1 MNTTN
6 RELFRAIHESCWL
19 YIEYHNKQE
28 ENTKYW
34 IAVKDI
40 DPVNKM
46 ITADGMHMRSFEMA
60 ELRFSIE
67 RITSA
72 KTIEGTYTESSRNL
86 AKNIK
91 EYPEKYYSV
100 FQETANMRILDYL
113 SQCNRLD
120 QTPYKTKVTM
130 VDHIDDEILKDNT
143 IKLNDDQFAQLIKA
157 FQKKTYASSN
167 SSYYLEMIQLGLNL
181 LSINSKRG
189 LYVLAYQPLRL
200 DVKQRTLKATD
211 NVEICREFSIE
222 GDKQSVRQFLDDE
235 DLYLLEDFKANAEKI
250 RNIITENNPQAIVDD
265 MPYIIEIG
273 RNPIID
279 LEWEYNGILSMLEN
293 KEEDATPPIKAF
305 FGDLTARFRGRRS
318 YPLILTDHMIN
329 LDQLLAM
336 NHAMRYPL
344 SYVQGP
350 PGTGKTKTIMNIIV
364 TAFFNERTVLFASNN
379 NHPIDE
385 VANKMKKMK
394 YGNFTIPFPIIRL
407 GNNDVVRDSLKQVK
421 TIYESIKGINV
432 SEISQDKNFKER
444 SEQARDLNK
453 FLESYE
459 ERVDLLEKKDA
470 IEQLLKNSPQMN
482 FQIQLQAVQLKN
494 IKTRLNEL
502 GDFQIEDALK
512 LIDTNKEAIKA
523 YLNYASIRN
532 YKRIS
537 EPKNEDLRKILYIK
551 DETEQVREFNQY
563 LSDSENLKKF
573 IRIFPIV
580 VTTCVSAHKLAEPEP
595 YFDMT
600 IIDEASQ
607 CNTAVSLVPIIRGRN
622 LLLVGD
628 PQQLQPVI
636 MLNPED
642 SKALRRK
649 YGVKE
654 EYDYCKNSIYKTYL
668 ACDAVSDEVLLS
680 HHYRCDPKIIGFNNK
695 KYYNNKLKM
704 NGTKKSEHPLVFVN
718 VNDDTSSKKN
728 TAPKEAEMIVD
739 YIKKHPDKNIGVI
752 TPFVKQNELI
762 KKELE
767 LNNISNVDCGTVHAF
782 QGDEKDVILFSLSL
796 TDKTNPNTYNWLRN
810 NKELI
815 NVSTSRAKQ
824 ELILFSNENEIN
836 RLHHGNDSDDDLY
849 DLFRYVKT
857 EGEFKVAERTVE
869 SRALGIRP
877 YSTETETAFME
888 SLNRALDNAF
898 MDGSRFVV
906 HKEVPI
912 SQVFLDNVT
921 NEDFFYR
928 GRFDFVVFKKVQKEE
943 IPVLAIELDGK
954 EHFESDV
961 VKRRDEHKQ
970 DICHKHNFELIRVEN
985 TYARRYHYIKEI
997 LINYFQER

>member
-6 RELFRAIHESCWL
+6 RELFRAIHEKCWV
-19 YIEYHNKQE
+19 YIEYHNKKE

-40 DPVNKM
+40 DPISKT
-46 ITADGMHMRSFEMA
+46 IKADGMHMHSFDIT
-60 ELRFSIE
+60 ELCFSID
-67 RITSA
+67 RIITA
-72 KTIEGTYTESSRNL
+72 KTIEGTYTELSDTL
-86 AKNIK
+86 AKDVN
-91 EYPEKYYSV
+91 EFPEKYRSI
-100 FQETANMRILDYL
+100 FQGNANVRILNYL

-120 QTPYKTKVTM
+120 QTPYKTKTGLIDRV
-130 VDHIDDEILKDNT
+130 DDEILKDNT
-143 IKLNDDQFAQLIKA
+143 LKLDDVQFSQLIKA
-157 FQKKTYASSN
+157 FQKKAYNNASYN
-167 SSYYLEMIQLGLNL
+167 IEMVQLGLNL
-181 LSINSKRG
+181 LSVNSKRG
-189 LYVLAYQPLRL
+189 LYVLAYQPLKL
-200 DVKQRTLKATD
+200 DVKKRTLKAVD
-211 NVEICREFSIE
+211 NIEICREFSIE
-222 GDKQSVRQFLDDE
+222 GEKQSVKQFLDAE
-235 DLYLLEDFKANAEKI
+235 DLYLLEDFKTNAEKI
-250 RNIITENNPQAIVDD
+250 RNIITENNPQVIVDD
-265 MPYIIEIG
+265 LPYIIEIG

-279 LEWEYNGILSMLEN
+279 LEWEYNGILKVLEG
-293 KEEDATPPIKAF
+293 KEEEIPVPIKAF
-305 FGDLTARFRGRRS
+305 FGDLTARFQGRKS
-318 YPLILTDHMIN
+318 YPLILTDQKIN

-364 TAFFNERTVLFASNN
+364 TAYFNERTVLFASNN

-385 VANKMKKMK
+385 VANKMKAMK
-394 YGNFTIPFPIIRL
+394 YGNYTIPFPIIRL
-407 GNNDVVRDSLKQVK
+407 GNNQVVSESLKEVRR
-421 TIYESIKGINV
+421 IYESVKGINV
-432 SEISQDKNFKER
+432 SDISQDKNFKER
-444 SEQARDLNK
+444 SKQAKLLND

-459 ERVDLLEKKDA
+459 KRVDLLERKDT
-470 IEQLLKNSPQMN
+470 IEQLLKNSSQMN
-482 FQIQLQAVQLKN
+482 FQIRVQTGQLKN
-494 IKTRLNEL
+494 VETKLSEL
-502 GDFQIEDALK
+502 GDFRIEDALN
-512 LIDTNKEAIKA
+512 LIDTDTEAIMA
-523 YLNYASIRN
+523 YLNYASIKN

-537 EPKNEDLRKILYIK
+537 ESKNEDFRKILYI
-551 DETEQVREFNQY
+551 ENEAEQLKEFSRY
-563 LSDSENLKKF
+563 LSDKENLEKF
-573 IRIFPIV
+573 MRIFPIV
-580 VTTCVSAHKLAEPEP
+580 VTTCISAHKLAEPET

-607 CNTAVSLVPIIRGRN
+607 CNTAVSLIPIIRGKT

-636 MLNPED
+636 VMNPED
-642 SKALRRK
+642 SKSLRKK
-649 YGVKE
+649 YGVVE

-680 HHYRCDPKIIGFNNK
+680 HHYRCDPKIIGFNNR

-704 NGTKKSEHPLVFVN
+704 NGTEKSEHPLVFVDVEN
-718 VNDDTSSKKN
+718 DTSSKKN
-728 TAPKEAEMIVD
+728 TAPKEAQMIVN
-739 YIKKHPDKNIGVI
+739 YIKNNPDKNIGVI

-767 LNNISNVDCGTVHAF
+767 LNNINNVDCGTVHAF

-824 ELILFSNENEIN
+824 ELVVFSNEKELN
-836 RLHHGNDSDDDLY
+836 RLHSSNDGDDDLY
-849 DLFRYVKT
+849 DLFKYVKT
-857 EGEFKVAERTVE
+857 EGEYKVAERVVE

-877 YSTETETAFME
+877 YSTETEAAFME

-898 MDGSRFVV
+898 MDGSRFVI

-912 SQVFLDNVT
+912 SQVFLKNIT

-928 GRFDFVVFKKVQKEE
+928 GRFDFVVFRRVQKEE

-954 EHFESDV
+954 EHFESEV
-961 VKRRDEHKQ
+961 VKRRDKQKQ
-970 DICHKHNFELIRVEN
+970 DICHEHNFELIRVDN
-985 TYARRYHYIKEI
+985 TYARRYHYIKDI
-997 LINYFQER
+997 LINYFQEK